1 MAWNKKK
8 RNDGGDEL
16 FSENS
21 RIERE
26 RKQGAIEDAQAM
38 ADNSGTPEEG
48 SRCRRTPG
56 APCAASGA
64 PPAES
69 AGASAWWLPPLSS
82 TRASMSPPPRTAR
95 T

>member
-48 SRCRRTPG
+48 LGVPKDAWGTVRRLWG
-56 APCAASGA
+56 A
-64 PPAES
+64 
-69 AGASAWWLPPLSS
+69 
-82 TRASMSPPPRTAR
+82 AR
-95 T
+95 GER